1 MLKFKSH
8 TALILTSILILMS
21 TFTSAYKKPDVD
33 VIRPEVNAY
42 YHNNVGLRY
51 LDERC
56 YYAAIQEFK
65 IAISL
70 APETQAAS
78 VYYKNLGDTYMYIGY
93 PAWAEDCYN
102 KAINLYSLNFEYYK
116 DLAKCYKAKKAVA
129 AKLKTYSSSKNPL
142 APIMVGLLKEQKGD
156 IKGAITTLDTFTMTE
171 PDLLITPSVK
181 SYVKELVKKVN
192 K

>member
-1 MLKFKSH
+1 MKYNFKKC
-8 TALILTSILILMS
+8 LIVLSIICS
-21 TFTSAYKKPDVD
+21 TFITSAYVKPSN
-33 VIRPEVNAY
+33 VIPINSSNNAF
-42 YHNNVGLRY
+42 YHNNMGLRY

-56 YYAAIQEFK
+56 YYAAVQEFK